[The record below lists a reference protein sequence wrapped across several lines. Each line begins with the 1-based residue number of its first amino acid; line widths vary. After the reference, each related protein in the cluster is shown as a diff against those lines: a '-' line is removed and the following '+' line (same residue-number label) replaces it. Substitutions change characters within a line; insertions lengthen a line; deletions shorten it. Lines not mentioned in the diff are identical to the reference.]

1 MTTNTLQR
9 FDKDGIELVIDIS
22 TGESFAT
29 KRGYA
34 RMSNKDESTIRKRIQ
49 GAESKSLK
57 TAKIPT
63 PGGLQGADLITE
75 DLIAKWLPKDNP
87 AMATQLMKL
96 GTRAFMHKL
105 AGYEINSTAMLTEKF
120 NLPKTYLEALKALVV
135 AEEDK
140 LTLQAK
146 LDAQEPLVK
155 LSETLTTKAVDTVS
169 VGELAKAYSMGR
181 TTFFN
186 VLREIGFIMQAPSRL
201 PYQIHIDNER
211 AEVVR
216 KERVSQPGH
225 FDAVTVVTAKGQEY
239 IAKKLAEKDKASQVE
254 VLLEATVELAEV

>member
-29 KRGYA
+29 ISGYA
-34 RMSNKDESTIRKRIQ
+34 RMVEKAKSTISERFGKSGLKEAQILMQQ
-49 GAESKSLK
+49 GPK
-57 TAKIPT
+57 TVR
-63 PGGLQGADLITE
+63 LVTE
-75 DLIAKWLPKDNP
+75 DLIAEWLPKDNP

-146 LDAQEPLVK
+146 LDAQAPLVK

-201 PYQIHIDNER
+201 PYQVHIDNER